1 MKALVHTAPLKLE
14 YRDVPQPEFG
24 DDEVLVR
31 IKAVAICG
39 SDVHGYTGNTGRRIP
54 PIIMGHEAG
63 GIVEAIGRNVQNIA
77 LGDRI
82 TFDSTVYCNQCPAC
96 RMGRVNLCTNREVLG
111 VSTPV
116 FHRDGAMAEYV
127 VVPRWITYQLPD
139 SVSFEEA
146 ALIEPASV
154 GLHAARITPVEMND
168 VVAVVGA
175 GQIGLFAMQG
185 VRVRGAGKIVVFDVK
200 EERLALAR
208 RLGAD
213 VTINPSS
220 HDVAAEM
227 QRTVGRTMGQSGAD
241 AVLEAVG
248 TETTVTLALGL
259 TKPGGHVTLIGNIT
273 PRIQVSLQDIVLRE
287 LTIRGSCA
295 VAGEY
300 RASLDLM
307 AAGRIQAKPLISRIM
322 PLAEG
327 QQAFDALHRGEPGL
341 MKIVLQP

>member
-14 YRDVPQPEFG
+14 YRNVPKPQFG

-31 IKAVAICG
+31 VKAVAICG
-39 SDVHGYTGNTGRRIP
+39 SDVHGYTGATGRRIP
-54 PIIMGHEAG
+54 PVIMGHEAAG
-63 GIVEAIGRNVQNIA
+63 VVEAIGRNVRDIA
-77 LGDRI
+77 VEDRI
-82 TFDSTVYCNQCPAC
+82 TFDSTIYCNQCPAC
-96 RMGRVNLCTNREVLG
+96 RQGRVNLCANREVLG
-111 VSTPV
+111 ASTPA

-127 VVPRWITYQLPD
+127 VVPWWITYRLPD
-139 SVSFEEA
+139 ALSFEEA

-154 GLHAARITPVEMND
+154 GLHAARITPIDVND
-168 VVAVVGA
+168 VVAIVGA

-185 VRVRGAGKIVVFDVK
+185 VRVKGAGKIVVLDVK
-200 EERLALAR
+200 EERLAMAR

-220 HDVAAEM
+220 ADVTAEM
-227 QRTVGRTMGQSGAD
+227 RRTVGRPEAD

-248 TETTVTLALGL
+248 TETTVDLAVSL
-259 TKPGGHVTLIGNIT
+259 TKLGGHMTLIGNIT
-273 PRIQVSLQDIVLRE
+273 PRIQIGLQGIVLRE

-300 RASLDLM
+300 RASLDLT
-307 AAGRIQAKPLISRIM
+307 AAGRIKVKPLISRIM

-341 MKIVLQP
+341 MKVVLEP